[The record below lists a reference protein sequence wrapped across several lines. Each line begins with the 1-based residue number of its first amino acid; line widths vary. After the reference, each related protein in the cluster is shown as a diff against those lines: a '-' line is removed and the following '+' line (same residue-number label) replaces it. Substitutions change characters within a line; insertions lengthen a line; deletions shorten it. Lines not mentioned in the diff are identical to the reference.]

1 MITALGGVAAGTIP
15 SVGTSSSTK
24 VPQYFQTSP
33 ELWAGP
39 TATGRAP
46 FLAQTNPVS
55 FGPSVT
61 FVPNTPLETAV
72 PIVGAAQN
80 QSIFQLMGQL
90 SSYFP
95 NPSGFGV
102 DEFPL
107 PPGANI
113 THVQVCGPDGRN
125 FGADHDRCFRD
136 TDPDILRLE
145 RMSIL

>member
-1 MITALGGVAAGTIP
+1 MAIVTISCLILFCTFSMLFDNFLLLAAISTTKAPTVLGTGECSTA
-15 SVGTSSSTK
+15 STK

-46 FLAQTNPVS
+46 FLAQTNPAS
-55 FGPSVT
+55 LNPTVT
-61 FVPNTPLETAV
+61 FVPNQPLQTAI
-72 PIVGAAQN
+72 PIIGASQN

-90 SSYFP
+90 SPYFA

-102 DEFPL
+102 SEYPL

-113 THVQVCGPDGRN
+113 TQVQVSRQ
-125 FGADHDRCFRD
+125 
-136 TDPDILRLE
+136 
-145 RMSIL
+145 